1 MAQMFL
7 TSPPAQSSG
16 HDSGSSQGQLPDE
29 RRPMLPRT
37 YSVSNGPY
45 GVLTPGLSG
54 DIPAEMR
61 MDMMSPMQLGVMIE
75 GKENVRARPRLG

>member
-45 GVLTPGLSG
+45 GVLTPGAFL
-54 DIPAEMR
+54 EW
-61 MDMMSPMQLGVMIE
+61 QE
-75 GKENVRARPRLG
+75 Y